1 MQMVRFFLAFL
12 FVSSAVSAIVAQ
24 VTAQS
29 RSSVASETDSVVN
42 QKQVNL
48 RESSSAKNEKGESGS
63 GAEHNLHLRL
73 GAIALGAGYSHFSG
87 PTYYSPYPY
96 GFYPLGWEYS
106 AWWFPYWGPY
116 SDFTSGYFAYG
127 SAKGEV
133 KLAAEP
139 KTAQVYL
146 DRAYAGTANHL
157 RNIWLEPG
165 AYDLSLRA
173 PGREDYCQR
182 IYVLSGKA
190 LKITAKLA
198 AAELMPGEAP
208 GKLKDTP

>member
-1 MQMVRFFLAFL
+1 MQNLRFFLAFL
-12 FVSSAVSAIVAQ
+12 LVSSAFSAMVAP

-29 RSSVASETDSVVN
+29 RSSGASETGCVVN
-42 QKQVNL
+42 QNQVKL
-48 RESSSAKNEKGESGS
+48 EESSSAKNEKGKSGS
-63 GAEHNLHLRL
+63 GAEPKLHLRL
-73 GAIALGAGYSHFSG
+73 GTIALGAGYSHFSG
-87 PTYYSPYPY
+87 PAYDSASPR

-106 AWWFPYWGPY
+106 AWWFPDWGPY
-116 SDFTSGYFAYG
+116 SLFTPGYFAYG
-127 SAKGEV
+127 SVKGEV

-173 PGREDYCQR
+173 PGREDYCRR

-198 AAELMPGEAP
+198 TAEPAPGETP
-208 GKLKDTP
+208 GKRRDKL